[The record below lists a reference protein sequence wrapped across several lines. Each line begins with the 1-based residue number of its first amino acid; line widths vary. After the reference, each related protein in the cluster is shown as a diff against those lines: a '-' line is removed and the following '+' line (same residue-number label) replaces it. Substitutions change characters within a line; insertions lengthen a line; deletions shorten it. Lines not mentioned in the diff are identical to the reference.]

1 VARGSTGFCLFCFGR
16 GLVSLA
22 SCASYVRGCGNLLP
36 PDTLAPPLAPA
47 SVLLAL
53 PTMSNRRQTLGV
65 LSANRRHTSFED
77 GMRNPGKTTAMRSRQ
92 SMAPA
97 LASSASVENTGA
109 IRRQTLAAPARPAF
123 GAGPGTGRKSAGGDR
138 KSIGGSGGGG
148 GADERKSS
156 GNRQSTSLAPNNKGS
171 KYADPRPIKK
181 KAYMEQEIREVIRFL
196 CHHNYDHPITPKQL
210 TQPTA
215 KDFENIVLFL
225 FTVVDRHYSFSG
237 NIKHDIPLLYKGACN
252 VC

>member
-1 VARGSTGFCLFCFGR
+1 
-16 GLVSLA
+16 
-22 SCASYVRGCGNLLP
+22 
-36 PDTLAPPLAPA
+36 
-47 SVLLAL
+47 
-53 PTMSNRRQTLGV
+53 MSNRRQTLGV
-65 LSANRRHTSFED
+65 LSANRRHTTFDD
-77 GMRNPGKTTAMRSRQ
+77 GQRNPVKSTAMRSRQ
-92 SMAPA
+92 SMAPI
-97 LASSASVENTGA
+97 LASSSGENAGA

-123 GAGPGTGRKSAGGDR
+123 GAGPGAGRKSAGGDR
-138 KSIGGSGGGG
+138 KSLGGGG
-148 GADERKSS
+148 GGGGGGSIGGERKSS
-156 GNRQSTSLAPNNKGS
+156 GNRQSSSIAPNSKSS

-237 NIKHDIPLLYKGACN
+237 NIKHDIPLLYKGAYSPFIGLRECDSGGAGAHWDAALQMQLPRSRTH
-252 VC
+252 VRPRTPYCARCTRVACD